1 MDFGARAA
9 GLGQLNAVKKRR
21 QDESPGREGLES
33 TSEGAKKTKQKTNS
47 FCYCNLP
54 PGRGTTMQHFTVHS

>member
-1 MDFGARAA
+1 MDFGALAA

-33 TSEGAKKTKQKTNS
+33 TSEGAKKTNS